1 MSACSRK
8 FILKSAA
15 ASLLMLSLAT
25 AAPRAQT
32 ASSDCSLRIAG
43 GPSGKVYALMV
54 NDIQAV
60 CGPEVSVCAVPS
72 AGGLQNLS
80 LLSANEADLGIV
92 QIDVLKDM
100 GSDESIGAL
109 QAVMPLHINLLHVIA
124 LSDGSHVGASSILGS
139 VLPFSGRRQTIQ
151 RFSELKGLRI
161 AVVGTA
167 QVMAQTLEQQLG
179 YGMTFALADNDDQAL
194 ELLRSGDVQA
204 VFTLGG
210 WPLPAIAR
218 LPSNRGLALV
228 DYDLAPSGNY
238 VKVKRTYQ
246 NLDALNKNFLGTPN
260 MLVSRPFKPGGA
272 MGSKVS
278 ALQTCLKQHL
288 DDLQEGRFQAGW
300 KDIKDPGALYGL
312 KAFGA
317 KPPAGPASN

>member
-1 MSACSRK
+1 MCASRSSIPAK
-8 FILKSAA
+8 AA
-15 ASLLMLSLAT
+15 AALAILSLGST
-25 AAPRAQT
+25 APRAQT
-32 ASSDCSLRIAG
+32 APSDCGLRIAS

-60 CGPEVSVCAVPS
+60 CGSEVSVCAVPS

-80 LLSANEADLGIV
+80 LLAANEGDLGIV
-92 QIDVLKDM
+92 QIDVLKEM

-109 QAVMPLHINLLHVIA
+109 QAVMPLHVNLLHVIA
-124 LSDGSHVGASSILGS
+124 LSDGSHVGSSSILGS
-139 VLPFSGRRQTIQ
+139 VLPFTGRRQTVQ

-167 QVMAQTLEQQLG
+167 QLMAQTLERQLG
-179 YGMTFALADNDDQAL
+179 YGMTFLIADNDDQAI
-194 ELLRSGDVQA
+194 EMLRSGEVQA

-228 DYDLAPSGNY
+228 DYDLTPSGSY

-246 NLDALNKNFLGTPN
+246 NLDAFNVNFLGSPN

-272 MGSKVS
+272 MDAKVS
-278 ALQTCLKQHL
+278 ALQTCLRQHL

-300 KDIKDPGALYGL
+300 KDIKDANTTYGF

-317 KPPAGPASN
+317 KPSAGSAAN